1 MKINE
6 TIFKAYDIRGAYPEE
21 INGETAYFLGKAI
34 ASIFSDGKIII
45 GRDSRSSSKIL
56 FKSLS
61 EGLIDQGVSVIDIGL
76 TTSPIFN
83 FSVAGCGAG
92 DLGIMITASH
102 LDSDHNGFKIV
113 DNKAMP
119 LSIEQ
124 REKIKEVMIK
134 NKYISSNKKGVLKKI
149 NPHHDYLQKLFSL
162 IKTPC
167 DELSEIAKKIKF
179 TVEYDQDKDRI
190 IFFDEQ
196 GEKIAGD
203 LITAFLSKYLLQEHQ
218 GEKIIFTIN
227 SSKIV
232 PEEITK
238 NGGKA
243 TASRVGHS
251 FIKKKMKEENALFG
265 GEVSGHYYFR
275 DFYFCECPDL
285 VLLKVL
291 EIIKKS
297 SSATSF
303 AQGYGRSKKATE
315 DKGKKTLRELIK
327 PFKKYYSTG
336 ELNFKVKNKDKKIE
350 EVNQFF
356 KDAKKSFLDGLT
368 CELDDWWFNLRPS
381 HTEGVIRLT
390 MEANTKEVLDQEKN
404 KLIKLIKR

>member
-1 MKINE
+1 MQMKE
-6 TIFKAYDIRGAYPEE
+6 TIFKAYDIRGIYPQE

-34 ASIFSDGKIII
+34 ASIFSGEKIII
-45 GRDSRSSSKIL
+45 GRDSRPSSKIL

-61 EGLIDQGVSVIDIGL
+61 QGLIDQGASVIDIGL

-83 FSVAGCGAG
+83 FSVAGCGVG

-102 LDSDHNGFKIV
+102 LASDHNGFKIV

-134 NKYISSNKKGVLKKI
+134 NKYSSSNKKGVLKKI
-149 NPHHDYLQKLFSL
+149 NPYQDYLQKLFSL
-162 IKTPC
+162 IETSC
-167 DELSEIAKKIKF
+167 EELSEIAKKIKF

-196 GEKIAGD
+196 GEKITGD
-203 LITAFLSKYLLQEHQ
+203 LITAFLSKYLLQKHQ

-232 PEEITK
+232 SEEIVK

-243 TASRVGHS
+243 IASRVGHS

-291 EIIKKS
+291 EI
-297 SSATSF
+297 
-303 AQGYGRSKKATE
+303 SKKE
-315 DKGKKTLRELIK
+315 NKTLMELIK

-336 ELNFKVKNKDKKIE
+336 ELNFKVKDKDKKIE
-350 EVNQFF
+350 EVNQLF

-368 CELDDWWFNLRPS
+368 CELGNWRFNLRPS
-381 HTEGVIRLT
+381 HTEEVIRLT
-390 MEANTKEVLDQEKN
+390 IEADTKEILDQEKK
-404 KLIKLIKR
+404 KLIELIKE